1 MLRHTYQ
8 KKREKTQINKIRN
21 EKGDGKMDITK
32 IQRIIREYY
41 NQLYAN
47 KTDNLEEM
55 NKFLEKYNLT
65 RLNQNENKK
74 MNKINHKY

>member
-1 MLRHTYQ
+1 
-8 KKREKTQINKIRN
+8 
-21 EKGDGKMDITK
+21 MDITE
-32 IQRIIREYY
+32 IQRIIRDYCKES
-41 NQLYAN
+41 YAN
-47 KTDNLEEM
+47 KTENVEEM

>member
-1 MLRHTYQ
+1 MLRNTYQ
-8 KKREKTQINKIRN
+8 KKREKPQINKIRN